1 MQGGREKNP
10 LECNTRKIA
19 SPEKNLLEFEGVFF
33 GEEKPQ
39 PFFKKRLRFFCP
51 EKNSLEINTPGN
63 MNGFYF
69 QGFFFGAEK
78 PQPFFR
84 KGLLFFC
91 REKNPLEF

>member
-63 MNGFYF
+63 MNGF
-69 QGFFFGAEK
+69 FF
-78 PQPFFR
+78 
-84 KGLLFFC
+84 
-91 REKNPLEF
+91 